1 MDYPSLLF
9 TAGPSGHRIDPDVF
23 EDVKLNLFFSQ
34 DAIRAMEDVCPAS
47 DIPVRQEF
55 LQAFLQAPDTLP
67 RFRAMSDTVDQI
79 WDLADALDAA
89 RCTEE
94 HDFIFLNLAAQVL
107 RFSTLAA
114 QAPAQSGFFW
124 DRFAGAFR
132 GFTDSEAFQAAS
144 RRCADVLEQTAA
156 LRRSCWQVQGD
167 HLSLRQET
175 GANLTDQ
182 LLDCARELGF
192 PDVEGARATSIRL
205 SPALLS
211 AQAKLNPEAFEAMNA
226 FAATFQ
232 NLYDPRILDYRSE
245 MNFYLEAAALVQRLQ
260 NADIPTVWPAV
271 SHQRRLW
278 IQGAYDISL
287 LTKNE
292 VTIIPN
298 DIDFSQDEPFWFL
311 TGANGGGKTTYLRC
325 VGINIVLF
333 LSGCP
338 VAGSAA
344 QVYPVSSVFTH
355 FPRDERSDSEG
366 RLSEEQARVDD
377 ILARHGGDALVL
389 LNETYSAANAEQAPK
404 LTLDLATQLAQSGSF
419 GLFITHQHA
428 LADGAIPFLSVVI
441 DEDSA
446 NRRTFKIERRRGA
459 ARSFAEDILKRYNM
473 DRDSLRARFGL

>member
-1 MDYPSLLF
+1 MEYPSLLF

-23 EDVKLNLFFSQ
+23 EDVKLNLFFSPE
-34 DAIRAMEDVCPAS
+34 AIRAMEEVCPAR

-55 LQAFLQAPDTLP
+55 LRAFLLSPETGP
-67 RFRAMSDTVDQI
+67 RFQAMSDVVDQI

-89 RCTEE
+89 RSPEE

-107 RFSTLAA
+107 NFAVLAA
-114 QAPAQSGFFW
+114 KAPAQSGFFW

-132 GFTDSEAFQAAS
+132 DFTGSEAFGAVSA
-144 RRCADVLEQTAA
+144 RCAQVLELAA
-156 LRRSCWQVQGD
+156 GLRTSCWQVQGD
-167 HLSLRQET
+167 HLALRRET
-175 GANLTDQ
+175 GPNLTDQ

-192 PDVEGARATSIRL
+192 DDVEGARATSIRL
-205 SPALLS
+205 SPALLA
-211 AQAKLNPEAFEAMNA
+211 AQAKLDPEAFEAMSA
-226 FAATFQ
+226 FAATYQ
-232 NLYDPRILDYRSE
+232 SLYDPRILDYRWE
-245 MNFYLEAAALVQRLQ
+245 MNFYLEAAALMRRLEQ
-260 NADIPTVWPAV
+260 AKIPTVWPTV
-271 SHQRRLW
+271 SQRRRLW
-278 IQGAYDISL
+278 VQGAYDISL
-287 LTKNE
+287 LAKNE

-298 DIDFSQDEPFWFL
+298 DVDFSEDEPFFFL

-338 VAGSAA
+338 VAGTGAEI
-344 QVYPVSSVFTH
+344 YPVSSVFTH

-366 RLSEEQARVDD
+366 RLSEEQARVDE

-389 LNETYSAANAEQAPK
+389 LNETYSAANAEQAPR
-404 LTLDLATQLAQSGSF
+404 LTIDLATRLASSGSF

-428 LADGAIPFLSVVI
+428 LEDGAIPFLSVVI

-473 DRDSLRARFGL
+473 DRDSLRARFGR